1 MVVVASMCALACS
14 HPLDHSTAFIA
25 RLHHPLHGRPVCSD
39 HAGHAVG
46 IIGLY
51 AEWRHATISVTID
64 DMSVATFESTGEDAE
79 TETSFLEFPLF
90 PRDADVDRL
99 ALPLA
104 RSLRIAVFDEAG
116 DDLQP
121 EILSEFQIVQC
132 PPLSD
137 VNAARLSLTAEQ
149 VRSFARVLRS
159 ALRLISCIINVRRY

>member
-1 MVVVASMCALACS
+1 MKCFVVAVLVSLCVHVCS
-14 HPLDHSTAFIA
+14 RPLDHATAFIA

-46 IIGLY
+46 LIGLY
-51 AEWRHATISVTID
+51 AKWRHATISVTID
-64 DMSVATFESTGEDAE
+64 DLSVATFENTGEDAE
-79 TETSFLEFPLF
+79 TQTSLLEFPLF
-90 PRDADVDRL
+90 PRDADVNRL

-137 VNAARLSLTAEQ
+137 VNAARLSLTADQ
-149 VRSFARVLRS
+149 VCAIARVLRS
-159 ALRLISCIINVRRY
+159 